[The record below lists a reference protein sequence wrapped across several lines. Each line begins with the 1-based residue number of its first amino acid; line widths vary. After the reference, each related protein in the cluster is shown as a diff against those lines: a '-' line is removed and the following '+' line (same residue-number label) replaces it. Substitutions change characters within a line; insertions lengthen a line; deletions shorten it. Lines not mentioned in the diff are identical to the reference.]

1 MEECCLC
8 NIFGRT
14 LQLPG
19 LCTMKRLAERH
30 VVCVQFQLLAAGA
43 ALAVVAFAVRMW
55 RSAASATYLVDFYSF
70 RPPTRSA
77 PCATDLRSAT
87 CGVAACACHSGQ
99 ALSCS
104 LVHPHGACLIGFPSC
119 VCASL
124 QK

>member
-1 MEECCLC
+1 M
-8 NIFGRT
+8 
-14 LQLPG
+14 
-19 LCTMKRLAERH
+19 
-30 VVCVQFQLLAAGA
+30 CVQFQLLAAGA

-77 PCATDLRSAT
+77 ACATDLRSAT
-87 CGVAACACHSGQ
+87 CGVAACAGHSGQ

-104 LVHPHGACLIGFPSC
+104 FVHPHRACLMRFPSSAR
-119 VCASL
+119 ASL